1 MSDDEHLKTSS
12 VLLSAVRR
20 LCRPL
25 VKLLIE
31 KGITYP
37 QLRDMFKELYVEVA
51 DQSEPIKGKKP
62 SISRT
67 FILTGVHRKDI
78 SRLRTEANS
87 DEEPTSNNS
96 SLGSELVARWLGSKE
111 FQDNN
116 GKPRPLTR
124 AGSDDLLG
132 FDDLVISVS
141 KDVRPRAILDEW
153 IRLGIVNVDDA
164 GSISLNQSA
173 FVPQKG
179 LEEKAFFLGRHVH
192 DHLAA
197 CTHNILEEDRAPFME
212 RSVFFSALTTE
223 SIEKLREV
231 AQHQGM
237 QLLQDLNQQAIELQ
251 KADTEKSN
259 ADQRMRL
266 GLYWFQEQQES
277 DDDANS

>member
-1 MSDDEHLKTSS
+1 MNDKEHLKTNN

-51 DQSEPIKGKKP
+51 DHYEPIKGKKP
-62 SISRT
+62 SISRA

-78 SRLRTEANS
+78 ARLRAESKS
-87 DEEPTSNNS
+87 DDEPSSNNS
-96 SLGSELVARWLGSKE
+96 SLGSELVARWLGSEE
-111 FQDNN
+111 FQDKK

-124 AGSDDLLG
+124 SGTDSLPG

-153 IRLGIVNVDDA
+153 IRLEIVSIDE
-164 GSISLNQSA
+164 SKTISLNQSA

-197 CTHNILEEDRAPFME
+197 CTHNILEDKKPFME
-212 RSVFFSALTTE
+212 RSVFFSGLTNE
-223 SIEKLREV
+223 SVEKLRDIAE
-231 AQHQGM
+231 HQGM
-237 QLLQDLNQQAIELQ
+237 QLLQDLNQQAISLQ
-251 KADTEKSN
+251 KADKQKSD

-277 DDDANS
+277 DDDANT

>member
-1 MSDDEHLKTSS
+1 MNDNEHLKTNK

-51 DQSEPIKGKKP
+51 DQYEPIKGKKP

-78 SRLRTEANS
+78 SRLRTESSS
-87 DEEPTSNNS
+87 DEEPSSNNS

-111 FQDNN
+111 FQDSN
-116 GKPRPLTR
+116 GKPRPLNR
-124 AGSDDLLG
+124 SGSDTLPG
-132 FDDLVISVS
+132 FDDLVVSVS

-153 IRLGIVNVDDA
+153 LRREIV
-164 GSISLNQSA
+164 SIDKSNIITLNQSA

-197 CTHNILEEDRAPFME
+197 CTHNILEDNKPFME
-212 RSVFFSALTTE
+212 RSVFFSTLTTE
-223 SIEKLREV
+223 SVENLREI
-231 AQHQGM
+231 AEHQGM
-237 QLLQDLNQQAIELQ
+237 QLLQDLNQQAIAFQ
-251 KADTEKSN
+251 KVDKN
-259 ADQRMRL
+259 KPDADQRMRL
-266 GLYWFQEQQES
+266 GLYWFQEQQEH
-277 DDDANS
+277 DDDTDS

>member
-1 MSDDEHLKTSS
+1 MDDNAHLKTNT
-12 VLLSAVRR
+12 VLLSAVKR

-51 DQSEPIKGKKP
+51 DQYEPIKGKKP

-78 SRLRTEANS
+78 SRLRTESSS

-111 FQDNN
+111 FQDKN

-124 AGSDDLLG
+124 SGSDSLPG
-132 FDDLVISVS
+132 FDDLVVSIS

-153 IRLGIVNVDDA
+153 LRLEIVSVDDSNA
-164 GSISLNQSA
+164 ITLNQSA

-179 LEEKAFFLGRHVH
+179 LEEKAFFLARHVH

-197 CTHNILEEDRAPFME
+197 CAHNILEDKKPFME
-212 RSVFFSALTTE
+212 RSVFFSTLTTE
-223 SIEKLREV
+223 SVEKLREI
-231 AQHQGM
+231 AEHQGM
-237 QLLQDLNQQAIELQ
+237 QLLQDLNQQAIALQ
-251 KADTEKSN
+251 KEDKNKSDADK
-259 ADQRMRL
+259 RMRL
-266 GLYWFQEQQES
+266 GLYWFQEQQEHE
-277 DDDANS
+277 DDSNS

>member
-1 MSDDEHLKTSS
+1 MNDNKHLKTST

-37 QLRDMFKELYVEVA
+37 QLRDMFKQLYVEVA

-78 SRLRTEANS
+78 SRLRTESSS
-87 DEEPTSNNS
+87 DEEPSSNNS

-111 FQDNN
+111 FQNNN

-124 AGSDDLLG
+124 TGSDTMPG

-153 IRLGIVNVDDA
+153 LRLGIVSVDESDN
-164 GSISLNQSA
+164 ISLNQSA

-197 CTHNILEEDRAPFME
+197 CTHNILEDNAPFME
-212 RSVFFSALTTE
+212 RSVFFSSLSTE
-223 SIEKLREV
+223 SVEKLREI
-231 AQHQGM
+231 AEHQGM
-237 QLLQDLNQQAIELQ
+237 QLLQDLNQQAIEFQ
-251 KADTEKSN
+251 KSDKNNSEAN
-259 ADQRMRL
+259 QRMRL
-266 GLYWFQEQQES
+266 GLYWFQKQQES
-277 DDDANS
+277 DDDADS

>member
-1 MSDDEHLKTSS
+1 MSDSEHLKTCT

-37 QLRDMFKELYVEVA
+37 QLREMFKELYVEVA
-51 DQSEPIKGKKP
+51 DQYEPIKNKKP

-78 SRLRTEANS
+78 SRLRTESSSTVESTN
-87 DEEPTSNNS
+87 NNS

-111 FQDNN
+111 FQNNN

-124 AGSDDLLG
+124 AGTKAQPG

-141 KDVRPRAILDEW
+141 KDIRPRAVLDEW
-153 IRLGIVNVDDA
+153 LRLGIVSIDD
-164 GSISLNQSA
+164 SDNISLNQSA

-192 DHLAA
+192 DHIAA
-197 CTHNILEEDRAPFME
+197 CTHNILLENNAPFME
-212 RSVFFSALTTE
+212 RSVFFSSLTTE
-223 SIEKLREV
+223 SVEKLREI
-231 AQHQGM
+231 AEHNGM
-237 QLLQDLNQQAIELQ
+237 QLLQDLNQKAIELQ
-251 KADTEKSN
+251 KEDLQKIDAN
-259 ADQRMRL
+259 QRMRL

>member
-1 MSDDEHLKTSS
+1 MNDSEHLKTST

-78 SRLRTEANS
+78 SRLRTESCSN
-87 DEEPTSNNS
+87 EEPSNSHS
-96 SLGSELVARWLGSKE
+96 SLGSELVARWLGTKE
-111 FQDNN
+111 YQNNN

-124 AGSDDLLG
+124 TGSDTLPG
-132 FDDLVISVS
+132 FDDLVISIS

-153 IRLGIVNVDDA
+153 LRLGIVSIDESDN
-164 GSISLNQSA
+164 ISLNQSA

-179 LEEKAFFLGRHVH
+179 LKEKAFFLGRHVH

-197 CTHNILEEDRAPFME
+197 CAHNILEDDAPFME
-212 RSVFFSALTTE
+212 RSVFFSNLSTE
-223 SIEKLREV
+223 SVDKLREI
-231 AQHQGM
+231 AEHQGM
-237 QLLQDLNQQAIELQ
+237 QLLQELNQQAIELQ
-251 KADTEKSN
+251 KTDKNNKDADH
-259 ADQRMRL
+259 RMRL
-266 GLYWFQEQQES
+266 GLYWFQKQQGSNS
-277 DDDANS
+277 DEDS

>member
-1 MSDDEHLKTSS
+1 MSNTEHLKTSK

-37 QLRDMFKELYVEVA
+37 QLREMLKELYVDVA
-51 DQSEPIKGKKP
+51 DQYEPIKGKKP

-78 SRLRTEANS
+78 SRLRIESSSDDEPNS
-87 DEEPTSNNS
+87 SNT

-111 FQDNN
+111 YQNNN

-124 AGSDDLLG
+124 TGSDILPG
-132 FDDLVISVS
+132 FDDLVISIS

-153 IRLGIVNVDDA
+153 VRLGIVNIDD
-164 GSISLNQSA
+164 SDNISLNQSA

-179 LEEKAFFLGRHVH
+179 LEEKAFFLARHVH

-197 CTHNILEEDRAPFME
+197 CAHNILDDSVPFME
-212 RSVFFSALTTE
+212 RSVFFSQLSTE
-223 SIEKLREV
+223 SVEKLREI
-231 AQHQGM
+231 AEHQGM
-237 QLLQDLNQQAIELQ
+237 ELLQELNQRAIELQ
-251 KADTEKSN
+251 KADKKKIDS
-259 ADQRMRL
+259 DQRMRL
-266 GLYWFQEQQES
+266 GLYWFQEQQKSEN
-277 DDDANS
+277 DADS

>member
-1 MSDDEHLKTSS
+1 MNDSEHLKTNT

-78 SRLRTEANS
+78 SRLRTESSSN
-87 DEEPTSNNS
+87 DEPSSSNS

-111 FQDNN
+111 FQNNN

-124 AGSDDLLG
+124 SGSETMPG

-153 IRLGIVNVDDA
+153 LRLGIVSIDD
-164 GSISLNQSA
+164 SDNISLNQSA

-179 LEEKAFFLGRHVH
+179 LKEKAFFLGRHVH

-197 CTHNILEEDRAPFME
+197 CTHNILEDNNPYME
-212 RSVFFSALTTE
+212 RSVFFSSLTTE
-223 SIEKLREV
+223 SVEKLRQIAE
-231 AQHQGM
+231 HQGM
-237 QLLQDLNQQAIELQ
+237 QLLQELNQQAIELQ
-251 KADTEKSN
+251 KNDKSKAD

-266 GLYWFQEQQES
+266 GLYWFQKQQEN
-277 DDDANS
+277 DDDADS

>member
-1 MSDDEHLKTSS
+1 MSDNEHLKTSN

-37 QLRDMFKELYVEVA
+37 QLRDLFKALYVEVA
-51 DQSEPIKGKKP
+51 DQYEPIKGKKP

-78 SRLRTEANS
+78 PRLRAESAS
-87 DEEPTSNNS
+87 DEESGTNNS

-111 FQDNN
+111 FQDES

-124 AGSDDLLG
+124 ASSGTLPG

-153 IRLGIVNVDDA
+153 LRLGIVCIDDS

-197 CTHNILEEDRAPFME
+197 CTHNILEDKTPFME
-212 RSVFFSALTTE
+212 RSVFFSSLTTE
-223 SIEKLREV
+223 SIEILREI
-231 AQHQGM
+231 AEHQGM
-237 QLLQDLNQQAIELQ
+237 ELLQNLNQQAIKLQ
-251 KADTEKSN
+251 KADKNKSD

-277 DDDANS
+277 DNETDS

>member
-1 MSDDEHLKTSS
+1 MNDSEHLKTNT

-78 SRLRTEANS
+78 SRLRNESSLN
-87 DEEPTSNNS
+87 EEPSSNNS

-111 FQDNN
+111 YQNNN

-124 AGSDDLLG
+124 SGSDAMPG

-153 IRLGIVNVDDA
+153 LRLGIVSIDD
-164 GSISLNQSA
+164 SDNISLNQSA

-197 CTHNILEEDRAPFME
+197 CTHNILEDNTPYME
-212 RSVFFSALTTE
+212 RSVFFSSLTTE
-223 SIEKLREV
+223 SVEKLRQV
-231 AQHQGM
+231 AEHQGM
-237 QLLQDLNQQAIELQ
+237 QLLQELNQQAIELQ
-251 KADTEKSN
+251 KNDKTKADAN
-259 ADQRMRL
+259 QRMRL
-266 GLYWFQEQQES
+266 GLYWFQKQQEN
-277 DDDANS
+277 DDDADS